1 MNDTSQTRTKIIA
14 TLGPASWEV
23 EMIEQLLEA
32 GVDCFRINCSHA
44 DHDSIRRQVS
54 RVRRVSSKSGHP
66 VALLLDLQ
74 GPKIRVAKIEPPISL
89 SENDT
94 LTIVMREDYDAHDH
108 TVGTTFPGLA
118 DEVSVGD
125 LVMFADGALSGTVS
139 GVHSATEPAR
149 VEINMTVG
157 GTLSSNKGIN
167 LPNVALRVPALTEKD
182 KADLAVGTACGVD
195 YVALSFVRRAQDM
208 RDFQEELRKND
219 ALGRVLT
226 IAKIEKPQAVEA
238 LDEILALSDGVM
250 VARGDLGVEV
260 PLERVPIYQKQILE
274 RARAL
279 GKISITATQM
289 LDSMERNPRP
299 TRAETTDVA
308 NAILDGT
315 DVNMLSGETAIGDHP
330 VLAVKTMNNIAWEAE
345 RSKFFGRDAKY
356 TQAPMETLEEV
367 VVQAASFATNK
378 GKRPLCV
385 YTWTG
390 RSAQQVSKA
399 RIPGVTYALTPFD
412 NIIDRLSLMWG
423 VVPVKVPL
431 VHSIDEL
438 MSAGEARLLELGLV
452 TPGQEVVSLCGKL
465 PMSGAKNI
473 MKLHRI
479 GEE

>member
-1 MNDTSQTRTKIIA
+1 
-14 TLGPASWEV
+14 
-23 EMIEQLLEA
+23 
-32 GVDCFRINCSHA
+32 
-44 DHDSIRRQVS
+44 
-54 RVRRVSSKSGHP
+54 
-66 VALLLDLQ
+66 
-74 GPKIRVAKIEPPISL
+74 
-89 SENDT
+89 
-94 LTIVMREDYDAHDH
+94 
-108 TVGTTFPGLA
+108 
-118 DEVSVGD
+118 
-125 LVMFADGALSGTVS
+125 
-139 GVHSATEPAR
+139 
-149 VEINMTVG
+149 MTVG
-157 GTLSSNKGIN
+157 GTLSSNKGIYH
-167 LPNVALRVPALTEKD
+167 PDVALQVTAHTEKA

-195 YVALSFVRRAQDM
+195 KVALSFVRRAADM
-208 RDFQEELRKND
+208 EDFRAELEKND

-274 RARAL
+274 KARAQ

-315 DVNMLSGETAIGDHP
+315 DVTMLSGETAIGEHP
-330 VLAVKTMNNIAWEAE
+330 VLAVKTMDDIAWEAE
-345 RSKFFGRDAKY
+345 RSEFFGRNSHHAR
-356 TQAPMETLEEV
+356 APMETLEEV

-378 GKRPLCV
+378 GSRPLCV

-399 RIPGVTYALTPFD
+399 RIPGITYALTPFD

-431 VHSIDEL
+431 VHSVDEL
-438 MSAGEARLLELGLV
+438 LSAGETRLLELGLIS
-452 TPGQEVVSLCGKL
+452 PGQEVVSLCGEL

-473 MKLHRI
+473 MKVHRAE
-479 GEE
+479 GK